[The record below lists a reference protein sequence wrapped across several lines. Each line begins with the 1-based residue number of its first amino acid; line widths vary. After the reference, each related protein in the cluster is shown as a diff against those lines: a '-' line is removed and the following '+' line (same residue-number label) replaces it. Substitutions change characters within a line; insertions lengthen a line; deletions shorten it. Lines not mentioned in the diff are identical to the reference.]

1 MEYKTD
7 LDKLRHTCAHVMAQA
22 VQELWPE
29 TKVTIGPAIDNGF
42 YYDFDKKEAF
52 SDDDLKSIEKR
63 MWKIINK
70 KPAMTKE
77 VWGRDKAIEYFRG
90 KGETYKVEL
99 IEGFEKDEEV
109 SVYKTGNELLD
120 LCKGPHVND
129 AGQIKAFK
137 LLSVAGAYWR
147 GSENN
152 KMLQRVY
159 GTAFSSDD
167 ELKKYLNMLAE
178 AEKRDH
184 RKLGVQLDLFN
195 IYHEQAG
202 AGLVFYHPNGAM
214 LRKIMEDYI
223 REQHIKRG
231 YDLVMTPH
239 MLKGKLWEISGHAAN
254 YRENMYYFKVDQEEY
269 AVKPMNCP
277 GHILIY
283 SSKIR
288 SYRDLPI
295 RFFELGTVCRQEKA
309 GVLHGLLRVRA
320 FTQDD

>member
-137 LLSVAGAYWR
+137 LLSVAGAYWH
-147 GSENN
+147 GDENN
-152 KMLQRVY
+152 KMLQRIY
-159 GTAFSSDD
+159 GTAFFSEK
-167 ELKKYLNMLAE
+167 ELKEYLHFLEE

-184 RKLGVQLDLFN
+184 RTLAKQLDLFSVSP
-195 IYHEQAG
+195 ELG
-202 AGLVFYHPNGAM
+202 GGLVLWHPKGA
-214 LRKIMEDYI
+214 LIRHIAEDFC
-223 REQHIKRG
+223 K
-231 YDLVMTPH
+231 
-239 MLKGKLWEISGHAAN
+239 
-254 YRENMYYFKVDQEEY
+254 
-269 AVKPMNCP
+269 
-277 GHILIY
+277 
-283 SSKIR
+283 
-288 SYRDLPI
+288 
-295 RFFELGTVCRQEKA
+295 
-309 GVLHGLLRVRA
+309 
-320 FTQDD
+320 